1 MGKEQKHCKA
11 FLSRDLMSYSFI
23 FPVKIIKVKMYSTSS
38 SASRK
43 YHNNTSYF

>member
-38 SASRK
+38 ASRK